1 MEYNFLEIGAFLIF
15 MALCGFIA
23 SRLNFSIV
31 PLLIAVGLLLPPNGL
46 IAYTPSE
53 SALEV
58 IHLFGNIGV
67 LFLLFSMGLE
77 FSIKKLIESA
87 RTMIKSG
94 VIYMIINVAL
104 SLIFALF
111 LGWNTAEILIAIGIM
126 VISSS
131 AIVAKTLVDL
141 KRTANKETEVI
152 LGLMLFQDI
161 FVAMYLPIVS
171 AVAFSHGGHISEL
184 AVSVGAAFL
193 FIAAFIW
200 ISLKTNKWLDKV
212 FNIASD
218 ETFFLAIVA
227 ILITIAGVADHL
239 QVEEATGA
247 LILGLV
253 LAETSHHERIL
264 RLIVP
269 FRDFFGAAF
278 FFSFGLSII
287 PTDLSGAVGAALTA
301 TAITIAGSLIYGA
314 VMGRTAQISRRG
326 AVNIGLTITSRG
338 EFSIILANL
347 GATAGLSPTLKSFS
361 ILYVFLLAVLG
372 PLLSKESENIYNRL
386 AGALNWK
393 EPSGRGKS
401 RGIID
406 PALLKR
412 DKGPE
417 S

>member
-15 MALCGFIA
+15 MALCGLTA

-53 SALEV
+53 SALEA

-77 FSIKKLIESA
+77 FSVKKLVESA
-87 RTMIKSG
+87 GTMIKSG
-94 VIYMIINVAL
+94 VIYIVINVTL

-111 LGWNTAEILIAIGIM
+111 LGWNTAEVLIAIGVMI
-126 VISSS
+126 ISSS

-171 AVAFSHGGHISEL
+171 AAAFSHGGHISEL

-200 ISLKTNKWLDKV
+200 ISLKFNKWLDKV
-212 FNIASD
+212 FDIASD
-218 ETFFLAIVA
+218 ETFFLAVVA

-264 RLIVP
+264 RMIVP

-287 PTDLSGAVGAALTA
+287 PADLSGAVGAALIA
-301 TAITIAGSLIYGA
+301 AVITIAGSLIYGM
-314 VMGRTAQISRRG
+314 VMGKAARISRRG

-347 GATAGLSPTLKSFS
+347 GVAAGLSPLLKSFS

-372 PLLSKESENIYNRL
+372 PLLSKESENIYNKL
-386 AGALNWK
+386 AGVLNWK
-393 EPSGRGKS
+393 EPSGRVKS

-406 PALLKR
+406 QALLKR

-417 S
+417 A